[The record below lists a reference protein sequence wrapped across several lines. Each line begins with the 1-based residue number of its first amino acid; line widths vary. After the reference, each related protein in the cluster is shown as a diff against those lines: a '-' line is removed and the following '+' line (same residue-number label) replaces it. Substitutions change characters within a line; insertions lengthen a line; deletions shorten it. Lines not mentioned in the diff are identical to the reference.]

1 MIRFGNKVDG
11 TPYIVGDECPE
22 KLERIHLNSNE
33 LLEKTIQ
40 EVIEKCPDILPF
52 SDIDISFGSFTH
64 LCREYKTQNG
74 LIDHVLLGEHGE
86 ICLIETKLWR
96 NPEARRKVI
105 GQIIDYGSALRG
117 MTYTDFEESVKR
129 HSRTSKSLFEIH
141 KSAFGETLPE
151 EVLVDSVSRTLSEG
165 SFLLVIVGDGIR
177 SEIIEMKNYLDNFP
191 GNLSTLALVELRA
204 YKHEGKTLFLPL
216 LVTKT
221 VEIGRTI
228 LDIKDKT
235 IAVNVSPQANNAI
248 YKNSSI
254 TELQTEDYLKGKI
267 ISEIQAKH
275 GVSSANFAL
284 KAIEDAT
291 ENGFEIRV
299 NSQNIR
305 LGALVQKSSI
315 WIFRDLIVIWGM
327 KNNYVNFILPIGE
340 NWSDLINIPEDIYQK
355 TMDGISALLEQS
367 WTKAN
372 SQYGLYNI
380 KISDEKLQNN
390 WSKIF
395 ELILEF
401 YKAGTIEP

>member
-11 TPYIVGDECPE
+11 TPYIVGGECPE

-52 SDIDISFGSFTH
+52 SDIDISFGSFAH

-74 LIDHVLLGEHGE
+74 PIDHVLLGEHGE

-129 HSRTSKSLFEIH
+129 HSRTNKSLFEIH

-165 SFLLVIVGDGIR
+165 SFLLMIVGDGIR

-235 IAVNVSPQANNAI
+235 ITAKIGKESDTES
-248 YKNSSI
+248 KETI
-254 TELQTEDYLKGKI
+254 TVTNGKTLEINELV
-267 ISEIQAKH
+267 SEINKKYGKKPSGLARQMIDD
-275 GVSSANFAL
+275 AL
-284 KAIEDAT
+284 A
-291 ENGFEIRV
+291 NGFELRT
-299 NSQNIR
+299 NTKNIR
-305 LGALVQKSSI
+305 LGALVQTSSC
-315 WIFRDLIVIWGM
+315 WAFRDLIVIWGM
-327 KNNYVNFILPIGE
+327 KNNYVNFILPKE
-340 NWSDLINIPEDIYQK
+340 DNWSDLIKVPEDTYRK
-355 TMDGISALLEQS
+355 TMEGIKNLVGEKWNQNKSEFIMYDPL
-367 WTKAN
+367 
-372 SQYGLYNI
+372 
-380 KISDEKLQNN
+380 ISNTNLIEN
-390 WSKIF
+390 WPKIF

>member
-11 TPYIVGDECPE
+11 TPYIVGGECPE

-74 LIDHVLLGEHGE
+74 PIDHVLLGEHGE

-117 MTYTDFEESVKR
+117 MSYTDFEESIKR

-204 YKHEGKTLFLPL
+204 YRHEEKTLFLPL

-235 IAVNVSPQANNAI
+235 IIAKVG
-248 YKNSSI
+248 KE
-254 TELQTEDYLKGKI
+254 TENIADEEIIVTNTKTVETEEL
-267 ISEIQAKH
+267 ISDINRRYGQP
-275 GVSSANFAL
+275 SACLARQM
-284 KAIEDAT
+284 IEESL
-291 ENGFEIRV
+291 ENGFEMRT
-299 NSQNIR
+299 NPKNIR
-305 LGALVQKSSI
+305 LGALVQTSSC
-315 WIFRDLIVIWGM
+315 WAFRDLIVIWGM
-327 KNNYVNFILPIGE
+327 KNNYLNIILPKE
-340 NWSDLINIPEDIYQK
+340 DNWSDLIKIPKDLYQK
-355 TMDGISALLEQS
+355 VMQEIAVLINRKWNDKKTQYSIFSDIDNPVLLS
-367 WTKAN
+367 
-372 SQYGLYNI
+372 
-380 KISDEKLQNN
+380 N
-390 WSKIF
+390 WPKIF